1 MHPQLEILLELQ
13 DLKAQMLEME
23 KRDAEY
29 SSREIEEDVF
39 RISAEEAIVQLDTK
53 IQEMEA
59 GLDPDV
65 AARYRL
71 VSGRR
76 PRGSVVP
83 VVDGI
88 CYGCFVAMPT
98 AMTRSNETLR
108 WCEGCGSF
116 VYFVD

>member
-13 DLKAQMLEME
+13 DLKAQRLEME

-39 RISAEEAIVQLDTK
+39 RISAEEAIAHLDEK

-59 GLDPDV
+59 ALEPEV

-76 PRGSVVP
+76 PRSVVP